1 MRKPFVVATAGVLLL
16 ALPSVAWASE
26 GAAHPDFARMF
37 WVLAIMLL
45 VGKLSGE
52 ISERVGQPAVL
63 GELIAGAVLGGSL
76 IGVIPTGAGDALTPV
91 IDVLAEI
98 GVVVLL
104 FEIGLETDLR
114 AMFRVGRGA
123 TSIAMVGVTLPMLG
137 GILFWYSPLAN
148 HSFDLVG
155 VGMTAVFIGA
165 ALTATSV
172 GITARVLH
180 DLRAMHSLES
190 RLIIGAAVIDDILG
204 LILLGL
210 VSTLA
215 AGGAV
220 SVLTVGRSFAVAVGF
235 LVVAVGLGLMLAPKI
250 FDLINRMRVRGV
262 LLVAAFAFV
271 LVIAALADQIGSAPI
286 VGAFAAGLILS
297 GTNQFEL
304 ISQRVRPVAD
314 IFTPIFFLSI
324 GAKFDVGLLNPLVPE
339 NVPVLLMGLGLF
351 GIAIIGKIAAGWAV
365 PWRRYNKL
373 AVGVGMI
380 PRGEV
385 GLIFANMGLV
395 MGVLG
400 SELFGAIIIMVIG
413 TTFISPPLLK
423 WSFTRRGVTVSEE
436 EGPIVQATGVPSG

>member
-1 MRKPFVVATAGVLLL
+1 
-16 ALPSVAWASE
+16 
-26 GAAHPDFARMF
+26 
-37 WVLAIMLL
+37 
-45 VGKLSGE
+45 
-52 ISERVGQPAVL
+52 
-63 GELIAGAVLGGSL
+63 
-76 IGVIPTGAGDALTPV
+76 
-91 IDVLAEI
+91 
-98 GVVVLL
+98 
-104 FEIGLETDLR
+104 
-114 AMFRVGRGA
+114 
-123 TSIAMVGVTLPMLG
+123 
-137 GILFWYSPLAN
+137 
-148 HSFDLVG
+148 
-155 VGMTAVFIGA
+155 
-165 ALTATSV
+165 
-172 GITARVLH
+172 
-180 DLRAMHSLES
+180 
-190 RLIIGAAVIDDILG
+190 
-204 LILLGL
+204 
-210 VSTLA
+210 
-215 AGGAV
+215 
-220 SVLTVGRSFAVAVGF
+220 
-235 LVVAVGLGLMLAPKI
+235 MLAPKI

-271 LVIAALADQIGSAPI
+271 LVIAAMADQIGSAPI